1 MRDARGRIGYH
12 AREMTATSH
21 RFSVIVRRKRV
32 DVRVLEARVR
42 ALHERL
48 GVDPYITRVA
58 LAGDGLA
65 QILRDDD
72 MAKLENAARVLREL
86 GYAAA
91 IVPSPPPKHD
101 VIDVKRF
108 EITSGGI
115 RFHGRRGSAE
125 VTRDTAVIAVL
136 AGMGADVVNRL
147 IKRAALTGSA
157 GSLSDA
163 EKMDLLLGASPI
175 LDLYVLAP
183 GAAAV
188 GPLRIEPG
196 RYDPRSLGEAAST
209 SSRENLQTLLRLV
222 GERAA
227 RLDIETDFGLCQ
239 LPHCRYDPSVHDPE
253 VLARNRVQL
262 VNYGAYLVELFR
274 QAGPPERA
282 DATPVSP
289 IAAAV
294 TGALAAGAI
303 APPAIANDAATL
315 AAGAA
320 FVAASSAS
328 ATISTPGATTGEH
341 SVLPPPPIDLK
352 QWSRGWASPH
362 AIVAAGY
369 WAAMGMWFALAA
381 GAHDVSLGPL
391 RHVGL
396 DLGALFFCVS
406 AVAFYESFRAL
417 RVKRWIDHTPTSKAR
432 SVAMGMAELRGRA
445 RRAYNLL
452 TPLTQQACVYYRL
465 RRFEKVPTGNGNR
478 ERITGDSSCGPVPFY
493 LDDETGTVLVDPLG
507 AKMTATHT
515 QHIDGEYRTPWG
527 ASLVT
532 EGNVR
537 YLEEWIPDGS
547 ELTVLGQATDME
559 RAAVPLRDRV
569 AAKLRALKGDR
580 AKLATYDANRDGSI
594 DEGEWDAAR
603 RDAER
608 EASREAAEGDPL
620 AAPDETA
627 IAIRRPDHGAFP
639 FLIARGWDR
648 RVSRRYGIIAFIW
661 MFASLAAALVGTA
674 ALLDWIRFGP
684 A

>member
-1 MRDARGRIGYH
+1 MRDVRGRIGYH
-12 AREMTATSH
+12 AREMTANSH
-21 RFSVIVRRKRV
+21 RFSVIVRRRRT
-32 DVRVLEARVR
+32 DGETLEARVR

-48 GVDPYITRVA
+48 GVDPYLTRVA
-58 LAGDGLA
+58 LSGAGLA
-65 QILRDDD
+65 QIVRDDD
-72 MAKLENAARVLREL
+72 RAKLEQAARALRDM

-91 IVPSPPPKHD
+91 IVASPPPRRD

-108 EITSGGI
+108 EVSSGVI
-115 RFHGRRGSAE
+115 RFHGRRGSASVLRE
-125 VTRDTAVIAVL
+125 TAVIAVL
-136 AGMGADVVNRL
+136 AGMGADVVNRI
-147 IKRAALTGSA
+147 IKRAALTGNA
-157 GSLSDA
+157 AMLSEA

-209 SSRENLQTLLRLV
+209 SSRENLQTLLRLI

-253 VLARNRVQL
+253 VLARNRAQL
-262 VNYGAYLVELFR
+262 VHYGAYLVELFR
-274 QAGPPERA
+274 QAGPP
-282 DATPVSP
+282 DAKPTTPTSP
-289 IAAAV
+289 IEAAV
-294 TGALAAGAI
+294 AGALVVGAV

-320 FVAASSAS
+320 FISAARAASVSAPESTVES
-328 ATISTPGATTGEH
+328 AI
-341 SVLPPPPIDLK
+341 LPPPPIDLK
-352 QWSRGWASPH
+352 QWSSPWTSPH
-362 AIVAAGY
+362 GVFMIVY
-369 WAAMGMWFALAA
+369 WTAMGAWFALAA

-432 SVAMGMAELRGRA
+432 SVAMGMAELRGTA

-452 TPLTQQACVYYRL
+452 TPLTSQACVHYRL
-465 RRFEKVPTGNGNR
+465 RRYEKVATSKGER
-478 ERITGDSSCGPVPFY
+478 ERVTGDTSCGPVPFY

-507 AKMTATHT
+507 AKMKPTHT

-537 YLEEWIPDGS
+537 YVEEWIPEGAS
-547 ELTVLGQATDME
+547 LTVLGHATDME
-559 RAAVPLRDRV
+559 RPVVPLRDRV

-580 AKLATYDANRDGSI
+580 ARLAKYDANRDGHI
-594 DEGEWDAAR
+594 
-603 RDAER
+603 
-608 EASREAAEGDPL
+608 
-620 AAPDETA
+620 
-627 IAIRRPDHGAFP
+627 
-639 FLIARGWDR
+639 
-648 RVSRRYGIIAFIW
+648 
-661 MFASLAAALVGTA
+661 
-674 ALLDWIRFGP
+674 
-684 A
+684 

>member
-12 AREMTATSH
+12 AREMAATTH
-21 RFSVIVRRKRV
+21 RYSVIVRRKRV
-32 DVRVLEARVR
+32 DAQTLEARVR
-42 ALHERL
+42 DLHERL

-58 LAGDGLA
+58 LSGDGLA
-65 QILRDDD
+65 QIVRDDD
-72 MAKLENAARVLREL
+72 RAKLEQAVRALRDM

-91 IVPSPPPKHD
+91 IVASPPPKRD

-108 EITSGGI
+108 EISSGGM

-125 VTRDTAVIAVL
+125 VTGATAVIAVL

-157 GSLSDA
+157 GVLSDA

-175 LDLYVLAP
+175 LDLYVIAP
-183 GAAAV
+183 GAAAL

-196 RYDPRSLGEAAST
+196 RYDPRSLGDVAST
-209 SSRENLQTLLRLV
+209 SSRENLQTLLRLI

-239 LPHCRYDPSVHDPE
+239 LPHCRYDPSVNDPE
-253 VLARNRVQL
+253 VLARNRAQL
-262 VNYGAYLVELFR
+262 VHYGAYLVELFR
-274 QAGPPERA
+274 QAGPP
-282 DATPVSP
+282 DAAKASPVSP
-289 IAAAV
+289 VEAAV
-294 TGALAAGAI
+294 AGALAAGAV
-303 APPAIANDAATL
+303 APRAIADDAVAL

-320 FVAASSAS
+320 FISAARAASVSAPES
-328 ATISTPGATTGEH
+328 TGETTF
-341 SVLPPPPIDLK
+341 LPPPPIDLK
-352 QWSRGWASPH
+352 QWSSPWTSPH
-362 AIVAAGY
+362 SLFMIVY
-369 WAAMGMWFALAA
+369 WSAMVAWFTLASA
-381 GAHDVSLGPL
+381 AHDVSVGPL

-396 DLGALFFCVS
+396 DLGALFFCVA

-432 SVAMGMAELRGRA
+432 SVAMGMAELRGTA

-452 TPLTQQACVYYRL
+452 TPLTSQACVHYRL
-465 RRFEKVPTGNGNR
+465 RRYEKVATSKGER
-478 ERITGDSSCGPVPFY
+478 ERVTGDTSCGPVPFY

-507 AKMTATHT
+507 AKMKPTHT

-537 YLEEWIPDGS
+537 YVEEWIPEGAS
-547 ELTVLGQATDME
+547 LTVLGQATDME
-559 RAAVPLRDRV
+559 RPVVALRDRV

-580 AKLATYDANRDGSI
+580 ARLAKYAANRDVHI
-594 DEGEWDAAR
+594 DEGEWETAR

-608 EASREAAEGDPL
+608 EAAREAAEGDPL

-627 IAIRRPDHGAFP
+627 IAVRKPDHGAFP
-639 FLIARGWDR
+639 FLIARGEGGR
-648 RVSRRYGIIAFIW
+648 ISTRYGLVAFAWMIASIV
-661 MFASLAAALVGTA
+661 AALVGTA